1 MGCSLPHTFSLI
13 FHKIGTY
20 LASILS
26 TADRAKQIKTKA
38 VVNEDPTEKLLRELR
53 EENEK
58 LKKMMQGGKID
69 KDFIDSDGNGIDDRS
84 ESFVVVYAETHFS
97 ISNTCSFSLLQLFL
111 RRWTHQRPLMF
122 PCSYEL

>member
-1 MGCSLPHTFSLI
+1 MHTVYPCLSIMRLFLTPHIVIYTS
-13 FHKIGTY
+13 
-20 LASILS
+20 AILS

-84 ESFVVVYAETHFS
+84 ESFVGICEYADTVNPHY
-97 ISNTCSFSLLQLFL
+97 TVHLCS
-111 RRWTHQRPLMF
+111 
-122 PCSYEL
+122 